1 MEFNLRKGPGAAY
14 ARSFIVVFI
23 IFVTVIATYMILSV
37 KSAMMYNRSTAQS
50 PDNITAEIAG
60 GLVREGRTWT
70 LSDSSAAR
78 MDSEDVWAMLI
89 SDSTGTAVW
98 HRNMDR
104 NLLERLPERFTFG
117 SLAELAHMNYLG
129 YPTFTAEHPEGLVVA
144 GFSPER
150 YINVSVSQSKD
161 NIRRMQTTVILF
173 VFMCIIIM
181 CIFSFILG
189 WKNWKEIR
197 TVMSGIEDISEG
209 KSVHL
214 KETGQFAEV
223 AACLNTTSDKLQKY
237 SERHKRWIAGVSHD
251 IRTPLTII
259 LGQADRC
266 GYEDI
271 RSQAIRIRELITDLN
286 MFSQLE
292 SDSYINKEEIRTGSF
307 IRDIIA
313 SFADG
318 TRYRYPVTLDISDKD
333 AASTFTADSHL
344 LSRAINNI
352 LYNSAKHNPSGCS
365 VNVSVQRRGKKTSIT
380 IQDDGNGAE
389 AETIMQINNKIH
401 SGDIPR
407 DAIRGGNG
415 LGLYI
420 VSEIIRMHGGTLR
433 FSQAVPQGLKT
444 EITI

>member
-1 MEFNLRKGPGAAY
+1 MELNIRKGPGAAY
-14 ARSFIVVFI
+14 ARSFFVVFI
-23 IFVTVIATYMILSV
+23 IFVTVIAVYMILSV
-37 KSAMMYNRSTAQS
+37 KSAMMYNRSSSES
-50 PDNITAEIAG
+50 PENITSEVAQ
-60 GLVREGRTWT
+60 GLTRTGSGWQ
-70 LSDSSAAR
+70 LSDSCSAVLDR
-78 MDSEDVWAMLI
+78 EDIWAMLI

-104 NLLERLPERFTFG
+104 QLLEQLPEKFTLG
-117 SLAELAHMNYLG
+117 LLAELSHMNYMG
-129 YPTFTAEHPEGLVVA
+129 YPTFTASHPEGLVVT
-144 GFSPER
+144 GVSPDR
-150 YINVSVSQSKD
+150 YINVSVSQSRD

-173 VFMCIIIM
+173 VFFCIIIM
-181 CIFSFILG
+181 CIFSFLLG

-197 TVMSGIEDISEG
+197 TIMSGIEDISEG
-209 KSVHL
+209 RSVHL
-214 KETGQFAEV
+214 KESGQFAEV
-223 AACLNTTSDKLQKY
+223 ASCLNATSDKLQKY

-266 GYEDI
+266 GYDDI

-286 MFSQLE
+286 LFSQLE
-292 SDSYINKEEIRTGSF
+292 SDSYINREEIRTGSF
-307 IRDIIA
+307 IREIIA

-318 TRYRYPVTLDISDKD
+318 TRYSYPVTLDISDKD
-333 AASTFTADSHL
+333 AASTFTADGHL

-352 LYNSAKHNPSGCS
+352 LYNSVKHNPSGCS
-365 VNVSVQRRGKKTSIT
+365 VNVSVMRHGKRTAIT
-380 IQDDGNGAE
+380 IQDDGTGAG
-389 AETIMQINNKIH
+389 AETIMQINDKIH